1 MLCREAKVVQ
11 QRSIDS
17 DFLLIILRGLLRRRP
32 DLRILLMSATVDAE
46 KIADYMG
53 GCPVIQVPGRTFP
66 VNPYFLEDAVE
77 RAHYRLDMDSDSPY
91 VDRMQRKARYAAS
104 DELADLEDAEG
115 ETRSTYAAG
124 YSKQTISTLQAMNES
139 VINFD
144 LILQLLETI
153 CFRDREL
160 QAFSHAILVFL
171 PSLDAIR
178 KLVDVLE
185 SHPSFGSHEFQ
196 VFPLH
201 SSISN
206 DQQARVF
213 DVLPHGVRKIVVST
227 NIAETGVTIP
237 GEFTSGCGVSN
248 YG

>member
-1 MLCREAKVVQ
+1 M

-17 DFLLIILRGLLRRRP
+17 DFLLIILRGLLRQRP
-32 DLRILLMSATVDAE
+32 DLRILLMSATVDAD

-66 VNPYFLEDAVE
+66 VTPYYLEDAVE
-77 RAHYRLDMDSDSPY
+77 LSGYRLDGDTNSPY
-91 VDRMQRKARYAAS
+91 VDRLQRKGRYAAS
-104 DELADLEDAEG
+104 DELAELEDG
-115 ETRSTYAAG
+115 EADDRPSTYASG

-144 LILQLLETI
+144 LIVQLLEKI
-153 CFRDREL
+153 CFSSREL
-160 QAFSHAILVFL
+160 QAFSSAILVFL
-171 PSLDAIR
+171 PSLDTIR
-178 KLVDVLE
+178 KLVDLLE
-185 SHPSFGSHEFQ
+185 SHPAFGSNEFR

-213 DVLPHGVRKIVVST
+213 EIPPHGVRKIVVST

-237 GEFTSGCGVSN
+237 GEPSRRERHDLL
-248 YG
+248 Y